1 MGKQCLTKL
10 DSNLLHACENTANGV
25 VELLLINKDD
35 ITGVSWANPISV
47 LTLKAGAK
55 VSLVEGYRNS
65 IQVVEAVRL
74 LDGGVGMAQTVS
86 FYIYDKM
93 NGAKSVQSLYTG
105 KFTVVARYRELGI
118 YRVFGA
124 YSPLEVTAVD
134 SDSNADGGFWKV
146 TLSTPEGSQGDASQR
161 ITQELYTALRAQIFA

>member
-1 MGKQCLTKL
+1 
-10 DSNLLHACENTANGV
+10 
-25 VELLLINKDD
+25 
-35 ITGVSWANPISV
+35 
-47 LTLKAGAK
+47 
-55 VSLVEGYRNS
+55 
-65 IQVVEAVRL
+65 
-74 LDGGVGMAQTVS
+74 MAQTVS

-93 NGAKSVQSLYTG
+93 NGAAAVQSLYTG

-161 ITQELYTALRAQIFA
+161 ITPELYNTLRGKIFA